1 MDNLSTSWAEIDLG
15 ALKRN
20 LAAIRKLL
28 QPDTML
34 MAVVKANA
42 YGHGMLQVA
51 QTCLENGADY
61 LAVANLQEAL
71 ELRRASILAPIL
83 VLGIVPLE
91 QAELLIN
98 NDIETAV
105 ADLASARIYSQ
116 AASPVHPARLH
127 IKLDTG
133 MGRIG
138 FSADE
143 QSLKEIKK
151 IQQMP
156 NVSLSGIL
164 SHFATA
170 DIEDKEFSRW
180 QSHQF
185 NDFIRRLEAMN
196 IHIPIKH
203 MANSAAVMDI
213 PENQYNMVRC
223 GIIMYGLYPSAQ
235 VKKENL
241 PLEAVMRL
249 KTRIN
254 FLKILPPGRS
264 VSYCRTYI
272 TPRDTLVAT
281 VPIGYADGYSRLL
294 SNRAWAV
301 VRGQRVPLIGNVC
314 MDQCMF
320 DVTGVEG
327 VKTGDEMV
335 LFGRP
340 EDGITA
346 DDLAETMGTINYE
359 VVCTIGERIP
369 RIYITE

>member
-1 MDNLSTSWAEIDLG
+1 MDNRSTSWAEIDLG

-20 LAAIRKLL
+20 FTAIRNLL

-42 YGHGMLQVA
+42 YGHGMLQAA
-51 QTCLENGADY
+51 QTCLDNGADY

-71 ELRRASILAPIL
+71 QLRQANILAPIL
-83 VLGIVPLE
+83 VLGIVPQE
-91 QAELLIN
+91 QAKLLIN

-105 ADLASARIYSQ
+105 ADLESARVYSQ
-116 AASPVHPARLH
+116 AANPHHPARLH
-127 IKLDTG
+127 IKIDTG

-138 FSADE
+138 FPFDDQSAE
-143 QSLKEIKK
+143 EIEK
-151 IQQMP
+151 IQQMS
-156 NVSLSGIL
+156 NVSVSGIF
-164 SHFATA
+164 SHFAVA
-170 DIEDKEFSRW
+170 DIEDKEFSHR
-180 QSHQF
+180 QSKQF
-185 NDFIRRLEAMN
+185 NDFIRRLEDMN

-203 MANSAAVMDI
+203 IANSAAVMDM
-213 PENQYNMVRC
+213 PETQYNMVRC

-241 PLEAVMRL
+241 PLEVVMRL

-264 VSYCRTYI
+264 VSYCRSYI

-294 SNRAWAV
+294 SNRAWAA
-301 VRGQRVPLIGNVC
+301 VRGQKVPLIGNVC

-346 DDLAETMGTINYE
+346 DDLAEITGTINYE
-359 VVCTIGERIP
+359 VVCTVGPRIP
-369 RIYITE
+369 RIYIQE